1 MSSEE
6 KTGDANNGDKSSVSE
21 EESVDELSLLKK
33 ELEDMN
39 DKLARSMADLD
50 NFKKRIERDREQ
62 QNLKSRGLA
71 VSTFLE
77 VVEIIDKASNSD
89 YPDLASA
96 VEGINGIDKFT
107 KSFLEEV
114 KDVPHATDPAQSSKI
129 LRQLC
134 KTELLKFT
142 DMRDNPEKFFMAH
155 RLLSTVGLGGFGIRF
170 TVQFNLFAG
179 SLVGLAGEEQLKM
192 LDEIQKE
199 GKLGCFL
206 LIPAL

>member
-1 MSSEE
+1 M
-6 KTGDANNGDKSSVSE
+6 
-21 EESVDELSLLKK
+21 
-33 ELEDMN
+33 
-39 DKLARSMADLD
+39 
-50 NFKKRIERDREQ
+50 
-62 QNLKSRGLA
+62 
-71 VSTFLE
+71 
-77 VVEIIDKASNSD
+77 
-89 YPDLASA
+89 
-96 VEGINGIDKFT
+96 
-107 KSFLEEV
+107 

-206 LIPAL
+206 LTEMLKIEPNLKIYGFDISRYAIKKSDFYDFETDILDQFKDLIEIESYGDKL

>member
-1 MSSEE
+1 MLLRCVISN
-6 KTGDANNGDKSSVSE
+6 T
-21 EESVDELSLLKK
+21 LKK
-33 ELEDMN
+33 NINNARIKSISGKQQRQLFVLSTRKTIAAAPTTLASSKFQFIKPSSTCSATTSTSNYTPELE
-39 DKLARSMADLD
+39 
-50 NFKKRIERDREQ
+50 Q
-62 QNLKSRGLA
+62 
-71 VSTFLE
+71 
-77 VVEIIDKASNSD
+77 
-89 YPDLASA
+89 
-96 VEGINGIDKFT
+96 FT

-179 SLVGLAGEEQLKM
+179 SL
-192 LDEIQKE
+192 
-199 GKLGCFL
+199 GK
-206 LIPAL
+206 

>member
-21 EESVDELSLLKK
+21 EEPVDELYLLKK

-71 VSTFLE
+71 VSSFLE

-107 KSFLEEV
+107 YRLNGLNSF
-114 KDVPHATDPAQSSKI
+114 K
-129 LRQLC
+129 
-134 KTELLKFT
+134 LLK
-142 DMRDNPEKFFMAH
+142 KYQ
-155 RLLSTVGLGGFGIRF
+155 I
-170 TVQFNLFAG
+170 
-179 SLVGLAGEEQLKM
+179 
-192 LDEIQKE
+192 I
-199 GKLGCFL
+199 
-206 LIPAL
+206 